1 MTTRKIYDVEWQDV
15 RFGRSH
21 NGELSRNA
29 QKNRK
34 FHKHQSNRAIRRASK
49 AIVLAGLLAEP
60 VIEYT
65 YRAENESFAFTETSY
80 EYPTTSAWLGDDAK
94 ITILETKQL

>member
-1 MTTRKIYDVEWQDV
+1 MTKKIYDVEWQDV

-34 FHKHQSNRAIRRASK
+34 FHKHQSNRAIRRALKTSVM
-49 AIVLAGLLAEP
+49 AALMVEP

-65 YRAENESFAFTETSY
+65 YRAENEFFAFTETSY
-80 EYPTTSAWLGDDAK
+80 EYPTTSAWLGDDVE
-94 ITILETKQL
+94 ITILSTKQL